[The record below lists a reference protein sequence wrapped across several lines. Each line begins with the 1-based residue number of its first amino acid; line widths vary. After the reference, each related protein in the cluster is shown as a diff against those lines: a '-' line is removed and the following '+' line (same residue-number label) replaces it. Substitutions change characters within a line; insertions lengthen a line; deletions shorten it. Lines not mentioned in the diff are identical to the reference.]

1 MLDWKQKRL
10 ADLAEIRTSNVD
22 KKSYP
27 HQFHV
32 RLCNYMDVYSHD
44 YITGD
49 IRFMTATATAAE
61 VQRFGVEEGDVLLT
75 KDSEKPDD
83 IGIPTV
89 VTEQIDNL
97 VCGYHLALL
106 KPNKDCVDPVYLAK
120 QLATTETVSY
130 FARYANGSTRYG
142 LSSGS
147 LAATP
152 IQVAPLKQQQRIA
165 EILSTVD
172 EAIEQT
178 EALIAKTQ
186 QIKTGLMHDL
196 FTRGVTPDGQLRP
209 PREQAPEL
217 YKESP
222 LGWIPK
228 DWTATRLGQLL
239 HDRGGFL
246 QTGPFGSQLHAHEY
260 RVDGVPVVM
269 PQNIS
274 NGAVDSNQISRIAT
288 RRAQELARH
297 RMRPGDIVIARR
309 GELSRA
315 ASIGDWERGWLCGT
329 GCFLLRLGQ
338 SLLDPNFIAHA
349 YRQDFVQRQVDANAV
364 GTTMPSL
371 NNSVMTRLWF
381 PFCDENEQNRLAS
394 RIEGIE
400 QSIAALIKTS
410 TSYKRVKKGLMQ
422 DLLTGRVRV
431 PVEDAAPPKKA
442 AASVS
447 G

>member
-1 MLDWKQKRL
+1 MPKQLR
-10 ADLAEIRTSNVD
+10 DVAEIHYG
-22 KKSYP
+22 KSP
-27 HQFHV
+27 
-32 RLCNYMDVYSHD
+32 
-44 YITGD
+44 
-49 IRFMTATATAAE
+49 A
-61 VQRFGVEEGDVLLT
+61 DVLHIDGEVPVIGTGGTYGRAARPFFFGPAVVVPRKGSLSNTQYVDGPFWRADTTYAVLPKKEIDSRWLYYNLDHFDLT
-75 KDSEKPDD
+75 KLNEATGVPSISRDWLYKVPFYDAD
-83 IGIPTV
+83 YN
-89 VTEQIDNL
+89 EQ
-97 VCGYHLALL
+97 
-106 KPNKDCVDPVYLAK
+106 
-120 QLATTETVSY
+120 QS
-130 FARYANGSTRYG
+130 
-142 LSSGS
+142 
-147 LAATP
+147 
-152 IQVAPLKQQQRIA
+152 IA

-186 QIKTGLMHDL
+186 QIKTVLMHDL

-209 PREQAPEL
+209 AREQAPEL

-329 GCFLLRLGQ
+329 GCF
-338 SLLDPNFIAHA
+338 F
-349 YRQDFVQRQVDANAV
+349 
-364 GTTMPSL
+364 
-371 NNSVMTRLWF
+371 
-381 PFCDENEQNRLAS
+381 
-394 RIEGIE
+394 
-400 QSIAALIKTS
+400 
-410 TSYKRVKKGLMQ
+410 
-422 DLLTGRVRV
+422 
-431 PVEDAAPPKKA
+431 A
-442 AASVS
+442 AARPKSVGS
-447 G
+447 QLYRPRLSSRFRAEAGRRERRWHNDAQSQ